1 MKPNLKNIAVPIASA
16 VLGGVAVIAA
26 LKLNPSLLSK
36 LDSDKDPTQNHQ
48 LIYDDIIKK
57 QDGIRH
63 QFDSLFDDDFFGRND
78 PFEEMKK
85 MREEMEKRMER
96 FGPGGKSNPFDSL
109 FSDKF
114 GGGSVN
120 DISRRED
127 ADFVYYDI
135 KIDDL
140 NSTSISTK
148 IENGHITITGSTEK
162 KSGAGDNGSTS
173 AESVFKSTFNRTFP
187 LPDHV
192 DQNKMETVSEKDKV
206 VLKFP
211 KKKS

>member
-1 MKPNLKNIAVPIASA
+1 MKPYIKTIVVPAASA
-16 VLGGVAVIAA
+16 VVGGVAVIAA
-26 LKLNPSLLSK
+26 LKLNPSLITKIEGEKNQIQKHES
-36 LDSDKDPTQNHQ
+36 
-48 LIYDDIIKK
+48 IFDDILKK

-96 FGPGGKSNPFDSL
+96 FGPGRSTNPFDSW

-114 GGGSVN
+114 GGGTIN
-120 DISRRED
+120 DISKRED
-127 ADFVYYDI
+127 DDFVYYDI
-135 KIDDL
+135 KVDDL
-140 NSTSISTK
+140 NSTSVNTK
-148 IENGHITITGSTEK
+148 IENGYITITGSVEK
-162 KSGAGDNGSTS
+162 KTGDDGGDSTS
-173 AESVFKSTFNRTFP
+173 TSVFKSTFNRTFP

-192 DQNKMETVSEKDKV
+192 DHNKMEMLPEKDKI

-211 KKKS
+211 KIKS